1 MNEDFLLLANNSAVF
16 LAHTHTH
23 THSDFSV
30 GGVMEKG
37 GVKETS
43 TEMLHKTSDELPVS
57 ELTAATHVCK
67 VCGMCFETK
76 GGFSS
81 HARSHLRQLGVCMP
95 DSRGDPISLL
105 HDLISEK
112 DGALPSPLKH
122 THNSFKKHTTHTQH
136 RAKHTSKHGA
146 RHGSGTKLKIK
157 ITLSKQGAKQKTDT
171 HLDLNFSVG
180 GVMEKGGVKETSTEM
195 LHKTS
200 DELPVSEL
208 TAATHVCK
216 VCGMCFETK
225 GGFSS
230 HARSHLRQL
239 GVCMPDSRGDP
250 ISLLHDLISEKD
262 GALPSPLKHTH
273 NSFKKHTTHTQHRAK
288 HTSKHGARHGSGTKH
303 KSKIA
308 LSKQGAKQ
316 KTDTHLDLNISQRDC
331 VHVCELCGVCYETK
345 KGLSSHARAHLHH
358 FGVKLDPKASPI
370 QVLHDLLQKKAGP
383 VDKNL
388 PTALLTS
395 SPFKKKKKK
404 LLPAREKT
412 LRDRGLSKNVRCEFC
427 GENFKKTQ
435 SLASHARSHLRQLGV
450 TDWTAHGSPMATLRE
465 LMARRTCS
473 SLPHPTQTTPFTLA
487 NPPSEA
493 PHLPVSGLTSPQF
506 SKHHSEAPPNPVPGP
521 APVRVPKARKGS
533 RMAVSKLKEEP
544 MEFEISTDQS
554 TQTKPPPLTIS
565 VKSAA
570 DLTPVPFNQN
580 LSTGA
585 EVGVAEPVRCDYCSD
600 LFDSRKALSCHAR
613 AHLRQLG
620 VKWAP
625 FASPID
631 TLHELMIRVGRGQG
645 SEGTPSPVDLY
656 KEKTDTD
663 GAGLGEATCELCGFD
678 FENRKALASHARAH
692 LRQQGEQWSSSQ
704 SPIAALSQWMS
715 REPEKVAVLHKLYMQ
730 GTFPHIRK
738 RRVCFPIRS
747 SGADS
752 AHSGVSHPFPAACQ
766 GKTGAGLSC
775 SSNSHRKLSS
785 HRPTPYTSV
794 DHGSDH
800 RTPKRFPLRA
810 ESLKRVGNAPSLVP
824 RPPETSLVKLV
835 GKIYS
840 LKCRFCEQVFSGP
853 LSVQEDWLIHL
864 QHHILN
870 LKPDRAHS
878 PAPILHNSDSAQLIG
893 QAV

>member
-157 ITLSKQGAKQKTDT
+157 ISELVKRHCVPVSTSRDSSSSSSLLSASSFSSSSSSPLYQNKPTKTPPTLSALSKQGAKQKTDT

-316 KTDTHLDLNISQRDC
+316 KTDTHLDLS
-331 VHVCELCGVCYETK
+331 
-345 KGLSSHARAHLHH
+345 
-358 FGVKLDPKASPI
+358 
-370 QVLHDLLQKKAGP
+370 
-383 VDKNL
+383 
-388 PTALLTS
+388 
-395 SPFKKKKKK
+395 
-404 LLPAREKT
+404 
-412 LRDRGLSKNVRCEFC
+412 GLSKNVRCEFC